1 VSLVQSLVEA
11 VMTVTVLTFAAL
23 YKGSIDESGVERLLL
38 AEAGKPGDIFPD
50 VDTLKKGL

>member
-1 VSLVQSLVEA
+1 
-11 VMTVTVLTFAAL
+11 MTVTVLTFAAL